1 MEEQQELKLDFKISA
16 KPAVSV
22 SSVKL
27 PKFSTVNFFSAEI
40 KFSEFPIVSRE
51 Y

>member
-27 PKFSTVNFFSAEI
+27 PKFFIWKNYGYSNFYDFSVFFI
-40 KFSEFPIVSRE
+40 F
-51 Y
+51 